1 MRVTGSKIEKSL
13 VSGNTKMDAEAYI
26 IIRLQTLVTQALVKS
41 TVRIDPQVQ
50 HVLYRHQNMYS
61 ATAGVT

>member
-1 MRVTGSKIEKSL
+1 MRVNWSKIEKSL
-13 VSGNTKMDAEAYI
+13 VSDNTKMDAEVYI
-26 IIRLQTLVTQALVKS
+26 IIRLQTLVTRALEKS
-41 TVRIDPQVQ
+41 TGRRDPQGQ